1 MLTFVSN
8 VRTNGTQWNFIDI
21 LVKIFIHLVA
31 FLDLLWLQDYFVFS
45 GFVFIFDKLAISYFT
60 FKIHL

>member
-1 MLTFVSN
+1 MVHSGISLIFWLRYSFGSIFGST
-8 VRTNGTQWNFIDI
+8 
-21 LVKIFIHLVA
+21 LVTGLFF
-31 FLDLLWLQDYFVFS
+31 FL